1 MTLRSPIV
9 SLVMIVLTIMAI
21 GLLVLDPTQW
31 LKSLLALGFLP
42 LALLFMRVF
51 SRKLDRADRPRW
63 AQPSVRAAMV
73 GAGALLISAVGFE
86 LAEVTGLIT
95 NSDEGRS
102 WISVLLVLI
111 VVFGDFLAARM
122 ESGADEEKDRDG

>member
-1 MTLRSPIV
+1 
-9 SLVMIVLTIMAI
+9 MIVLAIMAI

-51 SRKLDRADRPRW
+51 ARKLDSADRPRW

-111 VVFGDFLAARM
+111 VVFGDLLAARM
-122 ESGADEEKDRDG
+122 ERDEKEDDGEGQ